1 MEKINLAIFI
11 EMASKDPSFL
21 RTFISDPDRLT
32 QRFEVED
39 DLIKKLKSSQSL
51 LEAVANNHPKK
62 LSNIAKGLFNP
73 SVAAFKDFRDGGG
86 YQDGFNDGASGGG
99 FVDRYE
105 GPKRDKILNDIIKS
119 KDIIINPGKGE
130 IIIKNLKGKL

>member
-21 RTFISDPDRLT
+21 RTFVSDPNRLA

-39 DLIKKLKSSQSL
+39 NLISKLKSSQTL
-51 LEAVANNHPKK
+51 LEAVANSHPKK
-62 LSNIAKGLFNP
+62 LSKIAKGLFDP
-73 SVAAFKDFRDGGG
+73 SVAAFADFRDAGG
-86 YQDGFNDGASGGG
+86 YKDGFNDGASDGG
-99 FVDRYE
+99 FTDRYE
-105 GPKRDKILNDIIKS
+105 GPKRKILKEIIKK
-119 KDIIINPGKGE
+119 KDMIINPGKGE